1 MVVETSYVNTLEDGD
16 GHPNTES
23 AFKKDDKMEYP
34 VTPQGQAN
42 AIREVVQNV
51 WEIDGIG
58 VFYWEPAW
66 IPVQELPK
74 KNKKAVIAANKKI
87 WEKYGSGWATKASAE
102 YDPEAG
108 CEFQI

>member
-1 MVVETSYVNTLEDGD
+1 
-16 GHPNTES
+16 
-23 AFKKDDKMEYP
+23 MEYP

-74 KNKKAVIAANKKI
+74 KNKEAAQDFAD
-87 WEKYGSGWATKASAE
+87 EQRSLSE
-102 YDPEAG
+102 MLEEQHDL
-108 CEFQI
+108 